1 MDLSISA
8 YGLSLSGDLKVLMT
22 DYDTYAVTWTCVSMP
37 IFGPVEII
45 WIASR
50 LARVDVNV
58 ILSLT

>member
-50 LARVDVNV
+50 SVDVNV